1 MKLLK
6 VVPRAELSDNS
17 IRRLAV
23 VALASVALLP
33 SMASAKEP
41 SLTAIELYDGASGPQ
56 YVQLTDVLINGKVE
70 LRNCDSSQSSS
81 IEKSAFGKLSKLTMA
96 AGGVLKRDMDGV
108 LRYGI
113 GNGPA
118 NCVVPENMKFE
129 HSESLSPA
137 MMADMSELSG
147 HAVMGGSTLAG
158 AQPLTK
164 GVELVFIAAPDT
176 EFADYLLA
184 QRQGTQAGWQKYL
197 TQYPNANHTDDAKR
211 ALATLYIDAGAK
223 ALATYG
229 KSTSSSSPAYPEL
242 EAAETA
248 KNNAHA
254 LLPNSQGE
262 VKLGEGISTCLSD
275 LVDRGRAELGAY
287 STALTSNT
295 PGYVHLQKAKEY
307 ADAISTIDLNFPAL
321 GAFQSDVMKNLNAV
335 NSAIRQ
341 ADSEMD
347 KKNWDAAVKAIQPYR
362 QFAGEEPRVAH
373 ILDSTYAAYF
383 AQGKQLSEAKDWSNA
398 TQAYRNALNAKETDD
413 ARAALEE
420 TERENTSSQ
429 DESAAMAAREK
440 SKAYEDQKQMI
451 PAYEVLVSLPIKQ
464 QAIVKDDI
472 ARLAPGYVTAAS
484 LEAKKI
490 ARLYDSIK
498 GVGDEKAVESAY
510 VYLQRASELSQEDA
524 AKQAFDIRAQNL
536 GDELSVWFLDRA
548 KHFLQKPVG
557 SGTELGWA
565 YLKKAESYKAA
576 NLEAVH
582 DQMKSADPAHQM
594 HSKLSFRVQFIDQT
608 SQRQSQGF
616 AAQMESAIA
625 NGLQTP
631 GLPVR
636 VIRPSDHEEIES
648 DFLIAGEILERNISL
663 HATVESKD
671 SNYRAET
678 HDVQSDEWTK
688 LNTQYESAQDQLRTA
703 QAALQ
708 AAGKNKK
715 AAQKAQDDVQSAQ
728 SNVNDLRA
736 KLNATPR
743 NQTTDVTRPYT
754 YQKTTYNMVNRI
766 ILQFHIDDNF
776 TGQKG
781 ELVQV
786 PAEDKRQLVVISQV
800 KAEDTNNIKNEGT
813 TPEKEDLQNELDNT
827 EREDLIKKVHEQVI
841 ELPNKLYEAASKRE
855 QDGNNDDAGEAYM
868 RFLYIAPTDQ
878 LDERERAEKFLRDQY
893 NFQKF
898 PNDVRETPH
907 STPSLA
913 QGMSKPAPGTR

>member
-81 IEKSAFGKLSKLTMA
+81 IEKSAFGKLPKLTMA
-96 AGGVLKRDMDGV
+96 SGGVLKRDMDGV

-223 ALATYG
+223 ALATYE

-341 ADSEMD
+341 ANSEMD

-362 QFAGEEPRVAH
+362 QFAGEEPRIAH

-398 TQAYRNALNAKETDD
+398 TLAYRNALNAKETDD

-636 VIRPSDHEEIES
+636 VIRPSDHEEIEP